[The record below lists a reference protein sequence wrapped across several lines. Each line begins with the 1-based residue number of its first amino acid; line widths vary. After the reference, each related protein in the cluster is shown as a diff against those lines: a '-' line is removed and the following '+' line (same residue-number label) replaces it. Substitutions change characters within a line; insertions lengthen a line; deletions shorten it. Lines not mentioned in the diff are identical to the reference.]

1 MQGTTSEGLARQA
14 AQIDLGKS
22 AARANRKSSSLE
34 DASTEATSK
43 GPKASPPKQLGQGN
57 EAGEALEP
65 NRSAE
70 GRSSSGPLVRGLE
83 PANARPGAVKKKAVK
98 KPSKAEAPPNKPRP
112 AVQTAN
118 AVPLQVTNQA
128 QEMELQQFAP
138 SKVKPWRKTSVM
150 QVEFE
155 PTPIAPAPSPARSA
169 EGVTGL

>member
-1 MQGTTSEGLARQA
+1 
-14 AQIDLGKS
+14 
-22 AARANRKSSSLE
+22 
-34 DASTEATSK
+34 
-43 GPKASPPKQLGQGN
+43 
-57 EAGEALEP
+57 
-65 NRSAE
+65 
-70 GRSSSGPLVRGLE
+70 
-83 PANARPGAVKKKAVK
+83 
-98 KPSKAEAPPNKPRP
+98 
-112 AVQTAN
+112 VQTAN